1 MPNLHL
7 EYLFEDDEQ
16 LDPTALPDYTT
27 LDFVSNGSHIYGEI
41 MWPSENYP
49 KPHPCVIMLHG
60 FPGTARNDDISHAL
74 CRIGCVVI
82 VPHNRGAWGSE
93 ESIQL
98 RTALKM
104 HKIWLNMFIQKNF

>member
-41 MWPSENYP
+41 MWPSEN
-49 KPHPCVIMLHG
+49 IQ
-60 FPGTARNDDISHAL
+60 SHIL
-74 CRIGCVVI
+74 V
-82 VPHNRGAWGSE
+82 
-93 ESIQL
+93 
-98 RTALKM
+98 
-104 HKIWLNMFIQKNF
+104 

>member
-60 FPGTARNDDISHAL
+60 FPGLPAMMIFLMLFAEL
-74 CRIGCVVI
+74 VV
-82 VPHNRGAWGSE
+82 
-93 ESIQL
+93 
-98 RTALKM
+98 
-104 HKIWLNMFIQKNF
+104 